1 MQQEAQQNA
10 DVDLR
15 EYITVVRKQKWFIAI
30 TAGIVVLFGVALT
43 VRSAPVYTSEARA
56 LVLPTAPANSPFYFL
71 VVINMDTE
79 SGLVGSDV
87 VAQIVRDNLGTK
99 ERLDTL
105 LSNLSVSVEA
115 GTEILDIDY
124 TSPDP
129 ATAQEISQGFATAYL
144 QFRQSQ
150 AEEQVTT
157 QITDIQNEIR
167 DVTARISSFQHKIDH
182 ESNPTKQ
189 QELINQQDAQKARLG
204 VLKQNLAD
212 AGAGSIVQPGGQIVQ
227 PAFLPSAP
235 SNAGVVRN
243 GVLALIVGLAIGTGV
258 AFLRERLDDRIRDRE
273 DLEKHLG
280 VPVLAVVPKVAQW
293 SARNE
298 AHLAT
303 ISEPRS
309 PASEAYRTLR
319 TSILFMAAQ
328 KNLQVLMV
336 TSPSAGDGKT
346 TTSANL
352 AVALAQAGKSVIVV
366 SGDLRKPRL
375 HRFFEGMTNIE
386 GLVDVLSG
394 DRSVRQV
401 LQTSAIPNLS
411 VMACGPISSSPAELL
426 HAPRMAAMLEEMRT
440 LADFVVIDSAPVLV
454 VSDSLAMAALV
465 DGVLFVAEAQSTDR
479 QAVSRARNQL
489 EQVGAPVVG
498 AVMNNFD
505 PSKSGGGYSYRYYY
519 RYGDGYGAGDETSGN
534 GTSGNGKSAELQPD
548 DLPLVIRH

>member
-30 TAGIVVLFGVALT
+30 IAGVVVLLSVGMT
-43 VRSAPVYTSEARA
+43 VRSAPVYTSESRV

-87 VAQIVRDNLGTK
+87 VAQLVQDKLETKTSLG
-99 ERLDTL
+99 TL

-124 TSPDP
+124 TSSDP
-129 ATAQEISQGFATAYL
+129 ATAQAVAQKFATAYL
-144 QFRQSQ
+144 EFRQSQ
-150 AEEQVTT
+150 AENQVTT
-157 QITDIQNEIR
+157 QITDIQNEIS
-167 DVTARISSFQHKIDH
+167 DVSAKISSLQHQIDQ
-182 ESNPTKQ
+182 ENNPTKK
-189 QELINQQDAQKARLG
+189 QELINQQDADKSRLG

-227 PAFLPSAP
+227 PAYLPSSP

-243 GVLALIVGLAIGTGV
+243 GFLALIVGLAIGTGI

-298 AHLAT
+298 AHLAS
-303 ISEPRS
+303 ISEPWS
-309 PASEAYRTLR
+309 PASEPYRTLR

-346 TTSANL
+346 TTCANL
-352 AVALAQAGKSVIVV
+352 SVALAQAGKSVIIV

-375 HRFFEGMTNIE
+375 HRFFEGTTNVE
-386 GLVDVLSG
+386 GLVDVLTG
-394 DRSVRQV
+394 DRGVRQV
-401 LQTSAIPNLS
+401 LQPSAIPNLS

-440 LADFVVIDSAPVLV
+440 LADFVIIDSAPVLV

-465 DGVLFVAEAQSTDR
+465 DGVLFVSEAQSTDR

-519 RYGDGYGAGDETSGN
+519 RYGDGYGTGAETL
-534 GTSGNGKSAELQPD
+534 GNGKSPSPEVPPAD
-548 DLPLVIRH
+548 RPLVIRH

>member
-1 MQQEAQQNA
+1 MQQEAQQTA

-15 EYITVVRKQKWFIAI
+15 EYITVVRKQKWVIGII
-30 TAGIVVLFGVALT
+30 TLIVVALGVGMTA
-43 VRSAPVYTSEARA
+43 RSAPVYTSEARV

-87 VAQIVRDNLGTK
+87 VAQIVRHNLGTK
-99 ERLDTL
+99 QRLDTL
-105 LSNLSVSVEA
+105 LSNLNVSVEA

-124 TSPDP
+124 TSPDA
-129 ATAQEISQGFATAYL
+129 ATAREAAQGFATAYL

-150 AEEQVTT
+150 AEEQVTG
-157 QITDIQNEIR
+157 QLADIQSQIN
-167 DVTARISSFQHKIDH
+167 DVTAKIASLQHKIDR
-182 ESNPTKQ
+182 ETNATRRQK
-189 QELINQQDAQKARLG
+189 LINQQDAQKARLG
-204 VLKQNLAD
+204 VLKQSLVD
-212 AGAGSIVQPGGQIVQ
+212 AGAGSVVQPGGQIVQ
-227 PAFLPSAP
+227 SAFLPSSP

-243 GVLALIVGLAIGTGV
+243 GILALIVGLAIGTGV
-258 AFLRERLDDRIRDRE
+258 AFLRERLDDRVRDRE

-280 VPVLAVVPKVAQW
+280 VPVLAVVPKVTQW
-293 SARNE
+293 SRRNE
-298 AHLAT
+298 AYLAT

-319 TSILFMAAQ
+319 TSMLFMAAQ

-346 TTSANL
+346 TTSVNL

-375 HRFFEGMTNIE
+375 HHFFEGITNTR
-386 GLVDVLSG
+386 GLVDVLTG
-394 DRSVRQV
+394 DRNVRQV
-401 LQTSAIPNLS
+401 LQASDIPNLS
-411 VMACGPISSSPAELL
+411 VMACGPVSSSPAELL
-426 HAPRMAAMLEEMRT
+426 HAPRMAEMLEEMRT

-465 DGVLFVAEAQSTDR
+465 DGVLFVTEAQSTDR

-489 EQVGAPVVG
+489 EQVGAPVIG

-505 PSKSGGGYSYRYYY
+505 PSKSGGGYSYSYYY
-519 RYGDGYGAGDETSGN
+519 RYGDGYGTGDE
-534 GTSGNGKSAELQPD
+534 TSGNGKSAELRLD
-548 DLPLVIRH
+548 DRPLVIRH

>member
-1 MQQEAQQNA
+1 MQQESPQTA

-15 EYITVVRKQKWFIAI
+15 EYIAVVRKQKWVIAVI
-30 TAGIVVLFGVALT
+30 TLVVVTLGVGMT
-43 VRSAPVYTSEARA
+43 VRSAPVYTSEARV

-87 VAQIVRDNLGTK
+87 VAQIVRGNLATK
-99 ERLDTL
+99 QGLDTL
-105 LSNLSVSVEA
+105 LSNLSVNVEA
-115 GTEILDIDY
+115 GTEILDVDY

-129 ATAQEISQGFATAYL
+129 ATAQQVAQSFATAYL

-150 AEEQVTT
+150 AEEQVSS
-157 QITDIQNEIR
+157 QVADIQREIN
-167 DVTARISSFQHKIDH
+167 DVTTKISSFQRKIDH
-182 ESNPTKQ
+182 EKNTTRR
-189 QELINQQDAQKARLG
+189 QELKNQRGAQQARLG

-212 AGAGSIVQPGGQIVQ
+212 AGAGSTVQPGGQIVQ
-227 PAFLPSAP
+227 PAPLPTSP

-243 GVLALIVGLAIGTGV
+243 GFLALIVGLALGTGV
-258 AFLRERLDDRIRDRE
+258 AFLRERLDDRVRDRE

-280 VPVLAVVPKVAQW
+280 VPVLAVVPRVAQW
-293 SARNE
+293 NRRNE

-309 PASEAYRTLR
+309 PASEAYKTLR
-319 TSILFMAAQ
+319 TSMLFMAAQ

-336 TSPSAGDGKT
+336 TSPSAADGKT

-352 AVALAQAGKSVIVV
+352 AVTLAQAGKSVIVV

-375 HRFFEGMTNIE
+375 HHFFEGVSNAT
-386 GLVDVLSG
+386 GLVDVLTG
-394 DRSVRQV
+394 DRKVKQV

-411 VMACGPISSSPAELL
+411 VMACGPVSSSPAELL
-426 HAPRMAAMLEEMRT
+426 HAPRMAEMLEEMRT

-465 DGVLFVAEAQSTDR
+465 DGVLFVTEAQKTDR

-498 AVMNNFD
+498 AIMNNFD

-519 RYGDGYGAGDETSGN
+519 RYEDGYGTGGETP
-534 GTSGNGKSAELQPD
+534 GNGKPAELQPA
-548 DLPLVIRH
+548 DLVTRH

>member
-30 TAGIVVLFGVALT
+30 IAGVVVLLSVGMT
-43 VRSAPVYTSEARA
+43 VRSAPVYTSEARV

-87 VAQIVRDNLGTK
+87 VAQIVRDNLK
-99 ERLDTL
+99 SKPRLDEL

-129 ATAQEISQGFATAYL
+129 ATSQEVAQGFATAYL

-150 AEEQVTT
+150 AQDQVTT
-157 QITDIQNEIR
+157 QITEIQNEIG
-167 DVTARISSFQHKIDH
+167 DVTARISSFQRKIDH

-212 AGAGSIVQPGGQIVQ
+212 AGAGAIVQPGGQIVQ
-227 PAFLPSAP
+227 PAYLPGSP
-235 SNAGVVRN
+235 SNAGVMRN
-243 GVLALIVGLAIGTGV
+243 AFLALIVGLAIGTGI

-352 AVALAQAGKSVIVV
+352 AVALAQAGKSVIIV
-366 SGDLRKPRL
+366 SADLRKPRL
-375 HRFFEGMTNIE
+375 HRFFEGITNVE
-386 GLVDVLSG
+386 GLVDVLTG
-394 DRSVRQV
+394 DRGVRQV
-401 LQTSAIPNLS
+401 LQPSAIPNLS

-440 LADFVVIDSAPVLV
+440 LADFVIIDSAPVLV

-465 DGVLFVAEAQSTDR
+465 DGVLFVSEAQNTDR

-519 RYGDGYGAGDETSGN
+519 RYGDGYGTGPETL
-534 GTSGNGKSAELQPD
+534 GNGKSPEVPPVER
-548 DLPLVIRH
+548 PLVIRH

>member
-1 MQQEAQQNA
+1 MQQELPQTR

-15 EYITVVRKQKWFIAI
+15 EYIAVVRKQRWFIAVI
-30 TAGIVVLFGVALT
+30 ATVIVALGIGMT
-43 VRSAPVYTSEARA
+43 LQAVPVYTSEARV

-71 VVINMDTE
+71 VTINMDTE

-87 VAQIVRDNLGTK
+87 VAQIVRNQLHVRGSLG
-99 ERLDTL
+99 TL

-129 ATAQEISQGFATAYL
+129 AFAQKAAQAFASAYL

-150 AEEQVTT
+150 AQEQITT
-157 QITDIQNEIR
+157 QVSDIQAEIR
-167 DVTARISSFQHKIDH
+167 DVTAKITSYQRQIDH
-182 ESNPTKQ
+182 EKSPAKR

-212 AGAGSIVQPGGQIVQ
+212 AGAGSTVQPGGQVVQ
-227 PAFLPSAP
+227 PAFLPSSP

-243 GVLALIVGLAIGTGV
+243 GILALIVGLAIGTGV
-258 AFLRERLDDRIRDRE
+258 AFLRERLDDRVRDRE

-293 SARNE
+293 SHREDAY
-298 AHLAT
+298 LAT
-303 ISEPRS
+303 VSEPRS

-319 TSILFMAAQ
+319 TSMLFMSAQ
-328 KNLQVLMV
+328 KHLNVLMV
-336 TSPSAGDGKT
+336 TSASAGEGKT

-352 AVALAQAGKSVIVV
+352 AVALAQAGKRVIVV

-375 HRFFEGMTNIE
+375 HRFFDGVENREGM
-386 GLVDVLSG
+386 VDVLAG
-394 DRSVRQV
+394 ERSVHQV
-401 LQTSAIPNLS
+401 LQRTAIPNLS
-411 VMACGPISSSPAELL
+411 VLSCGPVSAAPDELL
-426 HAPRMAAMLEEMRT
+426 HGSRMPEMLEALRGLTE
-440 LADFVVIDSAPVLV
+440 FVVIDSAPVLV

-465 DGVLFVAEAQSTDR
+465 DGVLFVAEANSTDR
-479 QAVSRARNQL
+479 QAIERARTQL

-505 PSKSGGGYSYRYYY
+505 PSRSGGGYTYRYYY
-519 RYGDGYGAGDETSGN
+519 RYGYGETVEHHRGN
-534 GTSGNGKSAELQPD
+534 GRAAELQPVGSTTV
-548 DLPLVIRH
+548 LPD